1 LKTISA
7 GLATHLAG
15 EVTTIATCWKATLSD
30 GTVFGFTNHTDDL
43 TVSSQ
48 LYKASTGQ
56 SATAIASNA
65 DLAVD
70 NLDVIGFLDS
80 AVITEADINRG
91 RWDYA
96 SIEIFQVNYA
106 DLTQGTLKQRA
117 GRLGEIRLSR
127 AEFIAELRGL
137 AQNLQQLIGQIYS
150 ASCRADFGDARCGLT
165 LASYTFSGT
174 VTTGGSTRT
183 FTDSG
188 RAEASDYFGAGKV
201 TWVTGANAGYSMEV
215 KSFAAGVFTLQLP
228 MAQTI
233 TAGDTYT
240 ASAGCRKRFDTD
252 CKTKFSNVVNF
263 RGEPHVPG
271 NDQMA
276 KAGGQ

>member
-1 LKTISA
+1 MKTISA

-15 EVTTIATCWKATLSD
+15 EVTTIATCWKATLTD

-43 TVSSQ
+43 TVSAQ
-48 LYKASTGQ
+48 LYKAATGQ

-80 AVITEADINRG
+80 AVITEADINAG

-96 SIEIFQVNYA
+96 AIEIFQVNYA

-127 AEFIAELRGL
+127 SEFVAELRGL

-174 VTTGGSTRT
+174 VTTGGSTRV

-228 MAQTI
+228 MANTI

>member
-1 LKTISA
+1 MKTISA
-7 GLATHLAG
+7 ALATHLAG
-15 EVTTIATCWKATLSD
+15 EVTTLATCWKATLSD

-43 TVSSQ
+43 TVSAQ
-48 LYKASTGQ
+48 IYRASTGQ
-56 SATAIASNA
+56 SATAIASNS

-80 AVITEADINRG
+80 SVITEADINAG

-127 AEFIAELRGL
+127 SEFIAELRGL
-137 AQNLQQLIGQIYS
+137 AQNLQQIIGQIYS

-174 VTTGGSTRT
+174 VTTGASTRV

-188 RAEASDYFGAGKV
+188 RGEASDYFGAGKV
-201 TWVTGANAGYSMEV
+201 TWVTGANAGYSMEI